1 MAKGM
6 YVEAAAEARRAR
18 ELNDLSAQP
27 GAYLGYA
34 LAKSGERREALA
46 ELEGLLEL
54 STKRYVPPYLIALV
68 YNGLGE
74 RDEALGWLGRG
85 FEQRD
90 PKMVFLMV
98 EPKWNN
104 LRDDQRF
111 QALRRRVGRT
121 PWRSQF

>member
-1 MAKGM
+1 M
-6 YVEAAAEARRAR
+6 YVEAVAEARRAR

-34 LAKSGERREALA
+34 LAKSGQRQEALA

-54 STKRYVPPYLIALV
+54 LAERYVPPYLVALV

-74 RDEALGWLGRG
+74 RDEVLAWLERG

-104 LRDDQRF
+104 LRGDQRF
-111 QALRRRVGRT
+111 QDLLRRVGL
-121 PWRSQF
+121 